1 MRMPI
6 TREVAIEACTSMKA
20 FHSELVNLYQKNGM
34 DLLANRGRRNVLMSA
49 PMEHFLAEAIRNSF
63 RPDITGVECDGRTGE
78 ADITVHTVDGQIE
91 IECKLTSPHQS
102 SGSVA
107 FQTDHDTLVNKG
119 TLDYVYIIADEDFS
133 GFCVIYFKGLTIDE
147 FRDLSPGAR
156 GKVQMYKWAG
166 MKKATVL
173 VGEAVSSNDVKV
185 EKLTS
190 ISKKKIEEKTVELT
204 AWRKQ
209 LESLPETSKYKKN
222 KLTKQIHRGLDYVD
236 YVVNNTAES
245 VRITRQS
252 KARYSFKY
260 EKV

>member
-1 MRMPI
+1 MPI
-6 TREVAIEACTSMKA
+6 TREVALEACISMKN
-20 FHSELVNLYQKNGM
+20 FHSELTQLYKNHGM
-34 DLLANRGRRNVLMSA
+34 NLLANRGRRNVLMSA
-49 PMEHFLAEAIRNSF
+49 PMEHFLAESIRNSF
-63 RPDITGVECDGRTGE
+63 FPGVSSVECDGRTGE
-78 ADITVHTVDGQIE
+78 ADITVHSDSGQIE

-102 SGSVA
+102 SGSIA

-119 TLDYVYIIADEDFS
+119 SLDYVYIIADEDFEA
-133 GFCVIYFKGLTIDE
+133 FCVIYFKDLTIDE

-173 VGEAVSSNDVKV
+173 VGEAISSNDVKV
-185 EKLTS
+185 EKITKA
-190 ISKKKIEEKTVELT
+190 SKQKIEEKVADLT
-204 AWRKQ
+204 RWRKD
-209 LESLPETSKYKKN
+209 LELLAEASNYKRD
-222 KLTKQIHRGLDYVD
+222 KLTKQIQRGLDYVD
-236 YVVNNTAES
+236 NVVNNTAES

>member
-6 TREVAIEACTSMKA
+6 TREVAIEACRSMKS
-20 FHSELVNLYQKNGM
+20 FHSELTKLYENHGM
-34 DLLANRGRRNVLMSA
+34 NLLANRGRRNILMSA
-49 PMEHFLAEAIRNSF
+49 PMEHFLAQAIRNSF
-63 RPDITGVECDGRTGE
+63 CPDISNVDCDGRTGE
-78 ADITVHTVDGQIE
+78 ADITVTTNDGQIE

-102 SGSVA
+102 SGSIA

-119 TLDYVYIIADEDFS
+119 SLDYVYIIADEEFD
-133 GFCVIYFKGLTIDE
+133 GFCVIYFKDLTIAE

-173 VGEAVSSNDVKV
+173 VGEAISSNDVKV
-185 EKLTS
+185 EKLTN
-190 ISKKKIEEKTVELT
+190 ISKKKIEDKVAELT
-204 AWRKQ
+204 TWRKE
-209 LESLPETSKYKKN
+209 LELLPETSNYKKN

-236 YVVNNTAES
+236 NVVNNTAEA

-252 KARYSFKY
+252 KARYSFCY
-260 EKV
+260 EQV